1 LAQDLATACE
11 DFAVISSSPADLKA
25 IVLYACSGSLGHKT
39 LAENYATHLRAFG
52 IDAVA
57 VDVLQVDSYPTFS
70 TFASVYF
77 WVLKFL
83 PGVWR
88 WCYQHWPKLPLVNSI
103 RLRLLPRRFK
113 QTRKLLCS
121 SRWDLIIST
130 HPVSSGIVND
140 LKRNHH
146 VEAPLWIAFSDWHVQ
161 PFWIF
166 PEADRYLV
174 PLTEQRNALELL
186 GIPKRKI
193 DVLGMLLSPKYYL
206 TNLQLNDQSSFS
218 NKNRPTSIVLVAG
231 GKGWQLESVLQQLH
245 TLNAKL
251 IVISGSKERKKELE
265 EFLKARRCP
274 SSWKVVGFVNPIELM
289 AQADLIITKPGGLS
303 SAEVL
308 QLGRPLLLLC
318 GMPGHEEEN
327 ARVLS
332 RHGVCWLERLN
343 ELPGTLAHFMSVGFP
358 TNPSRVQFR
367 RSPDLFRKVIA
378 DEFSI

>member
-1 LAQDLATACE
+1 MQKFRSDLPST
-11 DFAVISSSPADLKA
+11 ADLKA

-39 LAENYATHLRAFG
+39 LAENYATYLRAFG
-52 IDAVA
+52 IEAVA
-57 VDVLQVDSYPTFS
+57 LDVLQVDSYPTFS
-70 TFASVYF
+70 RFASVYF

-113 QTRKLLCS
+113 RTRKLLCS
-121 SRWDLIIST
+121 SKWDLIIST

-140 LKRNHH
+140 LKRNNR
-146 VEAPLWIAFSDWHVQ
+146 VQAPLWIAFSDWHVQ
-161 PFWIF
+161 PFWVF

-174 PLTEQRNALELL
+174 ALTEQRNALEQL
-186 GIPKRKI
+186 GISKRKI
-193 DVLGMLLSPKYYL
+193 DVLGMLLSPKYYSTKPQTEKCSSAN
-206 TNLQLNDQSSFS
+206 TNSQ
-218 NKNRPTSIVLVAG
+218 TCIVLIAG

-245 TLNAKL
+245 RLNAKL
-251 IVISGSKERKKELE
+251 IIISGSEQRKNELE
-265 EFLKARRCP
+265 QFLKVRRCP
-274 SSWKVVGFVNPIELM
+274 SSWKVMGFVNPIELM
-289 AQADLIITKPGGLS
+289 AEADLVITKPGGLS

-308 QLGRPLLLLC
+308 QLGRPLLLLH

-332 RHGVCWLERLN
+332 RHGVFWLERLN
-343 ELPGTLAHFMSVGFP
+343 ELPEALAHFMSIGFP
-358 TNPSRVQFR
+358 AIESKVRSRR
-367 RSPDLFRKVIA
+367 TPDLFRKVIA